1 MYLNINS
8 LQTKAL
14 YFKDQILS
22 SLTSQ
27 QKKILIVAAVA
38 FSCIAALFLYC
49 KCCFKGT
56 VDKKDPKD
64 QGDAKAQLKVE
75 VEQPKVDEKT
85 KKSHEAFRQ
94 AIELICPWDHLAG
107 VSVNPSFSVQQ
118 KKERDENL
126 KKAIE
131 DILPEHIDAATVL
144 RDGMMSREQTLLLHA
159 IMMIDDPARRLEI
172 VEILLDKGADPDV
185 EGFYYQ
191 PVKPME
197 EAARAKD
204 PQLLE
209 LLVNAKNKKEAK
221 KAQEQADAKKAQD
234 EADAKNVQ
242 DEAGAKKVQEQ
253 KVQEQADAKK
263 AQDEAVA
270 KKAQDDA
277 DAKKVQDQ
285 KVQEQADAKKAQD
298 EAVAKKA
305 QDAAEADAKKAQEEA
320 DAKNA
325 QDAAEAD
332 AKKAQDD
339 ADAKKAPQKTAM
351 EIEAESDPIKKKLLD
366 AYGPQ
371 MVEALGGLEKM
382 KTFPTLTNWKGT
394 LRVDDLKAPVMIGN
408 RNGTPFLLFCYIKRD
423 EEHVPHYPVKEYFD
437 LNGCSTGEYIER
449 TPEGWKGAYAT
460 QSELNLRDPNAIK
473 EGSLDEKHMLDRVR
487 RLMNAEPVGIL
498 KSYEDF
504 AILKPADKETI
515 RPDDSYLKG
524 DEMTAYMDLATIFYE
539 REVEEGST
547 DLYLIDPVG
556 DLKSQGEL
564 FKARFPNA

>member
-1 MYLNINS
+1 MYLNFNS
-8 LQTKAL
+8 LQTKAI
-14 YFKDQILS
+14 YFKEQLLS
-22 SLTSQ
+22 TLTPQ
-27 QKKILIVAAVA
+27 QKKILVVATLAL
-38 FSCIAALFLYC
+38 SCIIAISLFC
-49 KCCFKGT
+49 KCCLKAKKE
-56 VDKKDPKD
+56 DKSDLDDAGQKTDALKNKIAPK
-64 QGDAKAQLKVE
+64 
-75 VEQPKVDEKT
+75 VEQPKVD
-85 KKSHEAFRQ
+85 
-94 AIELICPWDHLAG
+94 
-107 VSVNPSFSVQQ
+107 Q
-118 KKERDENL
+118 KKTEPPKKEPKAEQL
-126 KKAIE
+126 KKEPTAE
-131 DILPEHIDAATVL
+131 QKAEQPEEELKGKSKA
-144 RDGMMSREQTLLLHA
+144 EHA
-159 IMMIDDPARRLEI
+159 
-172 VEILLDKGADPDV
+172 
-185 EGFYYQ
+185 Q
-191 PVKPME
+191 E
-197 EAARAKD
+197 ET
-204 PQLLE
+204 
-209 LLVNAKNKKEAK
+209 AK
-221 KAQEQADAKKAQD
+221 KALDDVGANEAVAKKAQDDAGAKKTQEQADAKKAQD
-234 EADAKNVQ
+234 EADAKK
-242 DEAGAKKVQEQ
+242 AQEQ

-263 AQDEAVA
+263 AQDE
-270 KKAQDDA
+270 
-277 DAKKVQDQ
+277 
-285 KVQEQADAKKAQD
+285 
-298 EAVAKKA
+298 
-305 QDAAEADAKKAQEEA
+305 
-320 DAKNA
+320 
-325 QDAAEAD
+325 
-332 AKKAQDD
+332 

-366 AYGPQ
+366 AYGHQ

>member
-14 YFKDQILS
+14 YFKDQVLS

-107 VSVNPSFSVQQ
+107 VSANPSFTAQQ

-159 IMMIDDPARRLEI
+159 IMMIDDPARRREI

-197 EAARAKD
+197 EAARAND

-209 LLVNAKNKKEAK
+209 VLVKAKNKKEAK
-221 KAQEQADAKKAQD
+221 KAQEHADAKKAQD
-234 EADAKNVQ
+234 EADAKKVQDEADAKKVQ

-253 KVQEQADAKK
+253 KVQEQADAMK

-270 KKAQDDA
+270 KKAQD
-277 DAKKVQDQ
+277 
-285 KVQEQADAKKAQD
+285 EADAKKAQD
-298 EAVAKKA
+298 EA
-305 QDAAEADAKKAQEEA
+305 DAKKAQEQKVQEQA
-320 DAKNA
+320 G
-325 QDAAEAD
+325 

-351 EIEAESDPIKKKLLD
+351 EIEAESDPIKQKLLE
-366 AYGPQ
+366 AYSPQ
-371 MVEALGGLEKM
+371 MVEALGGLERM

-394 LRVDDLKAPVMIGN
+394 LSVDDLKAPVMIGN
-408 RNGTPFLLFCYIKRD
+408 RNGTPFLLFCYMKR
-423 EEHVPHYPVKEYFD
+423 KETHLSGY
-437 LNGCSTGEYIER
+437 STGEYIER
-449 TPEGWKGAYAT
+449 SPIGWKGAYAT
-460 QSELNLRDPNAIK
+460 ESELNLRDPNAIK

-498 KSYEDF
+498 KKYKDV
-504 AILKPADKETI
+504 AISKPADKETI

-539 REVEEGST
+539 REVEEGTT